1 MTGDT
6 YPLVLRGG
14 RVAPTD
20 GRAGAPERLDI
31 AIGADGRIQRL
42 ERTLPARGVEE
53 WDLGGRLI
61 MPGLVD
67 VHQHLD
73 KSRTGRS
80 IANPTGTL
88 LGAIQGFEAYAR
100 RVSREDIARR
110 AEHTAEACLARGTI
124 AIRSHVNLDPSWG
137 LRGVEALVDVRER
150 LRHRV
155 RLQVAALVSSG
166 ETPITTDLARDLL
179 EAALDAGVDVI
190 GGAPAFAAEPIEYL
204 KMLFQAAAR
213 HDRMLDLHIDET
225 LDPASR
231 HLGHVAGLTRAFG
244 MGGRVVAGHCCS
256 LGALPPDEAQPIMA
270 AVAEAD
276 VGVVTLP
283 ACNLFLQGRDA
294 LALVPRGLTRVADL
308 VAAGVRVACGSDNI
322 QDPFNPVG
330 SGDLLEIGRWTFL
343 AAHLPLEALPHVIA
357 MGTTVP
363 AGFMGPDADYGIR
376 EGTYADLLIVA
387 SEDPVDALMS
397 GPVER
402 TVVFH
407 GKRVAGPTLT
417 APQAP
422 PSTVFP

>member
-1 MTGDT
+1 MRDEA

-14 RVAPTD
+14 RVPPAD
-20 GRAGAPERLDI
+20 GRGGAPERLDI
-31 AIGADGRIQRL
+31 AIAVDGRIHKL
-42 ERTLPARGVEE
+42 ERALPARGVEE
-53 WDLGGRLI
+53 WDLRGRLVL
-61 MPGLVD
+61 PGLVD

-88 LGAIQGFEAYAR
+88 LGAIQGFEVYAHH
-100 RVSREDIARR
+100 VPREEISGR
-110 AEHTAEACLARGTI
+110 AEHTAEACLARGTT

-137 LRGVEALVDVRER
+137 LRGVEALVDLRER

-155 RLQVAALVSSG
+155 RLQVVALVSSG
-166 ETPITTDLARDLL
+166 ETPITTGQARGLL

-204 KMLFQAAAR
+204 EMLFQTATR
-213 HDRMLDLHIDET
+213 RNKMLDLHIDET

-231 HLGHVAGLTRAFG
+231 HLEHIARLTRVFG
-244 MGGRVVAGHCCS
+244 LGGRVVAGHCCS
-256 LGALPPDEAQPIMA
+256 LSALSPIEAQPIMA
-270 AVAEAD
+270 AVAEAG

-283 ACNLFLQGRDA
+283 ACNLFLQGRNA
-294 LALVPRGLTRVADL
+294 PVLVPRGLTRVTDL
-308 VAAGVRVACGSDNI
+308 MAAGVRVAYGSDNI

-343 AAHLPLEALPHVIA
+343 AAHLPLEALSHVVS

-363 AGFMGPDADYGIR
+363 AGFMGDAADYGVHV
-376 EGTYADLLIVA
+376 GAYADLLIVDA
-387 SEDPVDALMS
+387 EDPVDALIS
-397 GPVER
+397 GPIER

-407 GKRVAGPTLT
+407 GKHVAGRTLT
-417 APQAP
+417 SPQAP
-422 PSTVFP
+422 PSAVPM